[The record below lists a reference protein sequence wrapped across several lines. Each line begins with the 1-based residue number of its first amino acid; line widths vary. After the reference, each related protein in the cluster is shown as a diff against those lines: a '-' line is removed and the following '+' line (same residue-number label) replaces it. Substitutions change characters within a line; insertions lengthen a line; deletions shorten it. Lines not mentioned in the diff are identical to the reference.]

1 MLPMDI
7 VSRSTFGLLVS
18 SCELSSAHPLA
29 IAQLMIRYTMLVGR
43 PPFQTKD
50 VKAIY
55 KRIKENRYEF
65 PTDKPISSAAEN
77 LITAILNPNPG
88 SSHPC

>member
-1 MLPMDI
+1 
-7 VSRSTFGLLVS
+7 
-18 SCELSSAHPLA
+18 
-29 IAQLMIRYTMLVGR
+29 MLVGK

-65 PTDKPISSAAEN
+65 PTDKPISPAAEN

-88 SSHPC
+88 KPLEIFESQS

>member
-1 MLPMDI
+1 
-7 VSRSTFGLLVS
+7 
-18 SCELSSAHPLA
+18 
-29 IAQLMIRYTMLVGR
+29 MLVGR

-88 SSHPC
+88 RLPTLLRGQN

>member
-7 VSRSTFGLLVS
+7 VSKSTSGLLVL
-18 SCELSSAHPLA
+18 SCGLNSIYLLRP
-29 IAQLMIRYTMLVGR
+29 AQLTVRYTMLVGR

-65 PTDKPISSAAEN
+65 PTDKPISSAAED

-88 SSHPC
+88 TSYL

>member
-1 MLPMDI
+1 
-7 VSRSTFGLLVS
+7 
-18 SCELSSAHPLA
+18 
-29 IAQLMIRYTMLVGR
+29 MLVGR

-65 PTDKPISSAAEN
+65 PTEKPISSAAEN
-77 LITAILNPNPG
+77 LITTILNPNPG
-88 SSHPC
+88 KSSSSQDCRTDNQRNDPA

>member
-1 MLPMDI
+1 
-7 VSRSTFGLLVS
+7 
-18 SCELSSAHPLA
+18 
-29 IAQLMIRYTMLVGR
+29 MLVGK

-65 PTDKPISSAAEN
+65 PTDKPISPAAEN

-88 SSHPC
+88 KFNSNL